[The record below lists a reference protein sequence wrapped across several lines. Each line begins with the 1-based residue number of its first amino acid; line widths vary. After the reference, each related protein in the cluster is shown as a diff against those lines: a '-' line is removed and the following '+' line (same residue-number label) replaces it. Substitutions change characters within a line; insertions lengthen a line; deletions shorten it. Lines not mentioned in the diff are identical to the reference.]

1 MIIYLMDSYY
11 CLIKIVNNHKIAC
24 FIFPQKTFDFCDYP
38 ICLTAYNYS
47 SINQLMIQH
56 DYIDLLSIQHIQYI
70 SNELYKANLCLLLSQ
85 TYIQS

>member
-11 CLIKIVNNHKIAC
+11 CLIKIINNHKIAC
-24 FIFPQKTFDFCDYP
+24 FILPQNTFYFYDYP

-56 DYIDLLSIQHIQYI
+56 DYINLLSIQHIQYI
-70 SNELYKANLCLLLSQ
+70 SKELYKANLCLLLSQ
-85 TYIQS
+85 IYIQS

>member
-11 CLIKIVNNHKIAC
+11 CLIKIINNHKIAC
-24 FIFPQKTFDFCDYP
+24 FIFQEKNCYFRNYP

-47 SINQLMIQH
+47 AINQLMAQH
-56 DYIDLLSIQHIQYI
+56 DCMNLLSIQHIQYI
-70 SNELYKANLCLLLSQ
+70 SKELYKANLCLLLSQ